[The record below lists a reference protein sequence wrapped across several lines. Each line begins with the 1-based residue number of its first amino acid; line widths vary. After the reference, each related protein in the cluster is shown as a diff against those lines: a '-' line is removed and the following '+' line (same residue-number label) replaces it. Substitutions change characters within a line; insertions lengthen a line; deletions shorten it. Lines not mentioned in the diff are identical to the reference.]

1 MSSSSLSVG
10 LNKGY
15 PVTKRVSKARPSQMK
30 GRLSARTKMIRS
42 LVTEVCGYSPY
53 ERRMMD
59 MLKSF
64 GASAD
69 KRMYKFAKRRLG
81 THKRAVVKRELVK
94 DAYAADKRAKAA

>member
-1 MSSSSLSVG
+1 MNPSLSVG

-15 PVTKRVSKARPSQMK
+15 PVTKRAQKARPSNMK
-30 GRLSARTKMIRS
+30 GRLSTRTKMIRE
-42 LVTEVCGYSPY
+42 LCTEVSGYSPY

-69 KRMYKFAKRRLG
+69 KRIYKFAKKRLG
-81 THKRAVVKRELVK
+81 THKRAITKRELIK
-94 DAYAADKRAKAA
+94 DAYAAEKRKAMSK

>member
-1 MSSSSLSVG
+1 MSSSLSIG
-10 LNKGY
+10 LNRGY
-15 PVTKRVSKARPSQMK
+15 PVTKRVEKARPSSMK
-30 GRLSARTKMIRS
+30 GRLSNRTKMVRS
-42 LVTEVCGYSPY
+42 LVGEVCGQSPY

-81 THKRAVVKRELVK
+81 SHKRALKKREQVK
-94 DAYAADKRAKAA
+94 DAYSAIRAKAAQQ